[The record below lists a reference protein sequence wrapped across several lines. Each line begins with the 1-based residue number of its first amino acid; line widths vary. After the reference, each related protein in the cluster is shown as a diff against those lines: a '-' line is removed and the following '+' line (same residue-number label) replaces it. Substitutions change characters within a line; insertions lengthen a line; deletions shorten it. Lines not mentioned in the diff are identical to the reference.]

1 METPTTSFNERDH
14 LISLVAQ
21 IRAGMDGETD

>member
-1 METPTTSFNERDH
+1 METPATYSNEREH